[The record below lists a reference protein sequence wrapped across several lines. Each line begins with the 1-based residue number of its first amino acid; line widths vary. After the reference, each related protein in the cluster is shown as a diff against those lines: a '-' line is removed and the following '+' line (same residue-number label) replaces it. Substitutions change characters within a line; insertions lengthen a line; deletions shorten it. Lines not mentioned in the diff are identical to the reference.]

1 MEINTI
7 RYVFGAKKPELRRL
21 VVKYG
26 LPPAKNEQ
34 DLWRKTNY
42 LVAKFQKEMLKD
54 IAYIHPDRE
63 LILWS
68 TESDEPKVGKSS
80 GANGNEESNYYG
92 KPCNCGLGINC
103 TCGLGVGKKPCG
115 CGCATSNVEG
125 QTEQTTPTQM
135 MTTEQNN
142 QVGGTAASLPQQVV
156 PQVQVVEKIQAG
168 SFQETLKNNMPL
180 VVVGS
185 LLLVGGLILFGNRKM
200 S

>member
-34 DLWRKTNY
+34 DLWHKTNY
-42 LVAKFQKEMLKD
+42 LIAKFQKEMLKD

-68 TESDEPKVGKSS
+68 TESNEPKVSKNSS
-80 GANGNEESNYYG
+80 ANGDENEEQSNCYG
-92 KPCNCGLGINC
+92 NPCNCGLGI
-103 TCGLGVGKKPCG
+103 GKKPCG
-115 CGCATSNVEG
+115 CGCATATSNVGG
-125 QTEQTTPTQM
+125 QTEQVATPPQ
-135 MTTEQNN
+135 Q
-142 QVGGTAASLPQQVV
+142 QVGGTAASLPPQQQVV
-156 PQVQVVEKIQAG
+156 PQVQIVEKIQAG

-185 LLLVGGLILFGNRKM
+185 LLLVGGLILFGNRQM

>member
-1 MEINTI
+1 M
-7 RYVFGAKKPELRRL
+7 
-21 VVKYG
+21 
-26 LPPAKNEQ
+26 
-34 DLWRKTNY
+34 WHKTNY

-68 TESDEPKVGKSS
+68 TES
-80 GANGNEESNYYG
+80 EESKGKNDSEEKSNCYG
-92 KPCNCGLGINC
+92 NPDCNCGIGI
-103 TCGLGVGKKPCG
+103 GKKPCG
-115 CGCATSNVEG
+115 CGCGSTSNVEG
-125 QTEQTTPTQM
+125 NEQAVMQPQP
-135 MTTEQNN
+135 QP
-142 QVGGTAASLPQQVV
+142 QQQQVV
-156 PQVQVVEKIQAG
+156 PQVVVEKIQAG

>member
-68 TESDEPKVGKSS
+68 TESGKNDSEEKS
-80 GANGNEESNYYG
+80 NCYGN
-92 KPCNCGLGINC
+92 PDCNCGLGI
-103 TCGLGVGKKPCG
+103 GKKPCG
-115 CGCATSNVEG
+115 CGCAGSTSNVEG
-125 QTEQTTPTQM
+125 QTEQATTPQK
-135 MTTEQNN
+135 
-142 QVGGTAASLPQQVV
+142 VGGTVESLPPQLQLQVVPQQQVPQQQVV

>member
-7 RYVFGAKKPELRRL
+7 RYIFGAKKPELRRL

-34 DLWRKTNY
+34 DLWHKTNY
-42 LVAKFQKEMLKD
+42 LVAKFQEEMLKD

-68 TESDEPKVGKSS
+68 TDESKGK
-80 GANGNEESNYYG
+80 NEEKSAS
-92 KPCNCGLGINC
+92 
-103 TCGLGVGKKPCG
+103 
-115 CGCATSNVEG
+115 ATSNFEG
-125 QTEQTTPTQM
+125 NEQAVMQ
-135 MTTEQNN
+135 
-142 QVGGTAASLPQQVV
+142 PQPQPQPQAQPQQQQEQVV
-156 PQVQVVEKIQAG
+156 PQVVVEKIQAG

-185 LLLVGGLILFGNRKM
+185 LLLVGGLILFGNRKI

>member
-7 RYVFGAKKPELRRL
+7 RYVFGSSKPELRRL
-21 VVKYG
+21 LVKYG

-42 LVAKFQKEMLKD
+42 LVAKFKDEMLKD

-68 TESDEPKVGKSS
+68 AKNEQNENDTQNDTQNDTKLEPKVGKTSRAD
-80 GANGNEESNYYG
+80 GDEEKSN
-92 KPCNCGLGINC
+92 C
-103 TCGLGVGKKPCG
+103 CG
-115 CGCATSNVEG
+115 CGCGSNKKSNVGGETN
-125 QTEQTTPTQM
+125 TEVVPQ
-135 MTTEQNN
+135 
-142 QVGGTAASLPQQVV
+142 QVGGTAASLPQPQPQVV
-156 PQVQVVEKIQAG
+156 VQAAAASG

-185 LLLVGGLILFGNRKM
+185 LLLVGGLILFGNRQM

>member
-34 DLWRKTNY
+34 DLWHKTNY

-68 TESDEPKVGKSS
+68 TET
-80 GANGNEESNYYG
+80 EESKGKNDSEEKSNCYG
-92 KPCNCGLGINC
+92 NPDCNCGVGI
-103 TCGLGVGKKPCG
+103 GKKPCG
-115 CGCATSNVEG
+115 CGCAGATSNVGG
-125 QTEQTTPTQM
+125 QTEQVATPPQ
-135 MTTEQNN
+135 
-142 QVGGTAASLPQQVV
+142 QVGGTVASLPQQQV
-156 PQVQVVEKIQAG
+156 PQVVEKIQAG

>member
-34 DLWRKTNY
+34 DLWHKTNY
-42 LVAKFQKEMLKD
+42 LIAKFQKEMLKD
-54 IAYIHPDRE
+54 VAYIHPDRE

-80 GANGNEESNYYG
+80 AANGNEESNYYG
-92 KPCNCGLGINC
+92 NPCNCGLGINC
-103 TCGLGVGKKPCG
+103 NCGLGIGKKPCG
-115 CGCATSNVEG
+115 CGCASTSTSNVEG
-125 QTEQTTPTQM
+125 QNEQAVAPQ
-135 MTTEQNN
+135 
-142 QVGGTAASLPQQVV
+142 PQQVV
-156 PQVQVVEKIQAG
+156 GKSILPEAPQVVEKIQAG

>member
-7 RYVFGAKKPELRRL
+7 RYIFGAKKPELRRL

-34 DLWRKTNY
+34 DLWHKTNY
-42 LVAKFQKEMLKD
+42 LVAKFQEEMLKD

-68 TESDEPKVGKSS
+68 TKS
-80 GANGNEESNYYG
+80 EESKGKNSEEKSNCYG
-92 KPCNCGLGINC
+92 NPDCNCGVGI
-103 TCGLGVGKKPCG
+103 GKKPCG
-115 CGCATSNVEG
+115 CAGATSNFEG
-125 QTEQTTPTQM
+125 NEQAVMQPQ
-135 MTTEQNN
+135 
-142 QVGGTAASLPQQVV
+142 PQQQAQPQQQQV
-156 PQVQVVEKIQAG
+156 PQVVVEKIQAG

>member
-34 DLWRKTNY
+34 DLWHKTNY
-42 LVAKFQKEMLKD
+42 LVAKFQEEMLKD

-68 TESDEPKVGKSS
+68 TDESKGK
-80 GANGNEESNYYG
+80 NEEKSNG
-92 KPCNCGLGINC
+92 KPDCNCGLGI
-103 TCGLGVGKKPCG
+103 GKKPCG
-115 CGCATSNVEG
+115 CAGATSNFEG
-125 QTEQTTPTQM
+125 NEQAVMQ
-135 MTTEQNN
+135 
-142 QVGGTAASLPQQVV
+142 PQSQPQPQQEQVV
-156 PQVQVVEKIQAG
+156 PQVVVEKIKAG

-185 LLLVGGLILFGNRKM
+185 LLLVGGLILFGNRKI

>member
-34 DLWRKTNY
+34 DLWHKTNY

-68 TESDEPKVGKSS
+68 TET
-80 GANGNEESNYYG
+80 EESKGKNDSEEKSNCYG
-92 KPCNCGLGINC
+92 NPDCNCGVGI
-103 TCGLGVGKKPCG
+103 GKKPCG
-115 CGCATSNVEG
+115 CGCAGATSNVGG
-125 QTEQTTPTQM
+125 QTEQVAPQM
-135 MTTEQNN
+135 MTREQIK
-142 QVGGTAASLPQQVV
+142 QVGVTAASLPQQAV

-185 LLLVGGLILFGNRKM
+185 LLLVGGLILFGNRQM

>member
-7 RYVFGAKKPELRRL
+7 RYIFGAKKPELRRL

-34 DLWRKTNY
+34 DLWHKTNY

-68 TESDEPKVGKSS
+68 TES
-80 GANGNEESNYYG
+80 EESKG
-92 KPCNCGLGINC
+92 KNSEEKSDCNCGVGI
-103 TCGLGVGKKPCG
+103 GKKPCG
-115 CGCATSNVEG
+115 CAGATSNVEG
-125 QTEQTTPTQM
+125 NEQAVMQTQTQPEQ
-135 MTTEQNN
+135 
-142 QVGGTAASLPQQVV
+142 QQVV
-156 PQVQVVEKIQAG
+156 PQVVVEKIQAG

>member
-34 DLWRKTNY
+34 DLWHKTNY

-68 TESDEPKVGKSS
+68 TET
-80 GANGNEESNYYG
+80 EESKGKNDSEEKSNCYG
-92 KPCNCGLGINC
+92 NPDCNCGVGI
-103 TCGLGVGKKPCG
+103 GKKPCG
-115 CGCATSNVEG
+115 CGCAGATSNVGG
-125 QTEQTTPTQM
+125 QTEQVATPPQ
-135 MTTEQNN
+135 
-142 QVGGTAASLPQQVV
+142 QVGGTVASLPPQLQQQLPQQQVV

-185 LLLVGGLILFGNRKM
+185 LLLVGGLILFGNRQM

>member
-7 RYVFGAKKPELRRL
+7 RYVFESNKPDLRRL

-34 DLWRKTNY
+34 DLWKKTNY
-42 LVAKFQKEMLKD
+42 LVAKFKKEMLKD

-68 TESDEPKVGKSS
+68 TSDNNQSNDTKEKETKVVGKNSRADGES
-80 GANGNEESNYYG
+80 EEQSNCNGNPN
-92 KPCNCGLGINC
+92 CNCGSVVKETKSNC
-103 TCGLGVGKKPCG
+103 NGNPNCNCGSGEVK
-115 CGCATSNVEG
+115 SNVVSA
-125 QTEQTTPTQM
+125 QPTQ
-135 MTTEQNN
+135 
-142 QVGGTAASLPQQVV
+142 PQQ
-156 PQVQVVEKIQAG
+156 PQPQQAPQAQPAQEKVADG

-180 VVVGS
+180 VIVGS
-185 LLLVGGLILFGNRKM
+185 LLLVGGLIFFGNRRM

>member
-7 RYVFGAKKPELRRL
+7 RYIFGAKKPELRRL

-34 DLWRKTNY
+34 DLWHKTNY

-68 TESDEPKVGKSS
+68 TES
-80 GANGNEESNYYG
+80 EESKGKNDSEEKSNCYG
-92 KPCNCGLGINC
+92 NPDCNCGIGI
-103 TCGLGVGKKPCG
+103 GKKPCG
-115 CGCATSNVEG
+115 CGCGSTSNVEG
-125 QTEQTTPTQM
+125 NEQAVMQPQP
-135 MTTEQNN
+135 QP
-142 QVGGTAASLPQQVV
+142 QQQQVV
-156 PQVQVVEKIQAG
+156 PQVVVEKIQAG

>member
-7 RYVFGAKKPELRRL
+7 RYIFGAKKPELRRL

-34 DLWRKTNY
+34 DLWHKTNY

-68 TESDEPKVGKSS
+68 TES
-80 GANGNEESNYYG
+80 EESKGKNDSEEKSNCYG
-92 KPCNCGLGINC
+92 NPDCNCGIGI
-103 TCGLGVGKKPCG
+103 GKKPCG
-115 CGCATSNVEG
+115 CGCAGSTSNVEG
-125 QTEQTTPTQM
+125 NEQAVMQPQP
-135 MTTEQNN
+135 QP
-142 QVGGTAASLPQQVV
+142 QQQQVV
-156 PQVQVVEKIQAG
+156 PQVVVEKIQAG

>member
-7 RYVFGAKKPELRRL
+7 RYIFGAKKPELRRL

-34 DLWRKTNY
+34 DLWHKTNY

-68 TESDEPKVGKSS
+68 TES
-80 GANGNEESNYYG
+80 EESKG
-92 KPCNCGLGINC
+92 KNDSEEKG
-103 TCGLGVGKKPCG
+103 
-115 CGCATSNVEG
+115 ATSNFEG
-125 QTEQTTPTQM
+125 NEQAVIQPQP
-135 MTTEQNN
+135 QP
-142 QVGGTAASLPQQVV
+142 QAQPQQQQVV
-156 PQVQVVEKIQAG
+156 PQVVVEKIQAG